1 MKLSE
6 LLSYPSVIVQCHDNP
21 DADAIASGWALYKYF
36 KKNNVPVRFIYG
48 GKFEIKKSNLML
60 MVSNFNIPIEYVT
73 ELNEVPDLLI
83 TVDCQYGEGNVWHFD
98 AKTVATIDHHRVSG
112 QLPILNDVRSNLG
125 SCSTLV
131 WDLLNKEGTDV
142 NEDPI
147 SQRLYTMAF

>member
-60 MVSNFNIPIEYVT
+60 MVSNFNIPIE
-73 ELNEVPDLLI
+73 
-83 TVDCQYGEGNVWHFD
+83 
-98 AKTVATIDHHRVSG
+98 
-112 QLPILNDVRSNLG
+112 
-125 SCSTLV
+125 
-131 WDLLNKEGTDV
+131 
-142 NEDPI
+142 
-147 SQRLYTMAF
+147 